1 MKTILKSIQTKLSE
15 VSELK
20 YIDEDW
26 GQLDYYSAH
35 PPTQFPLALIE
46 IATANYSNIGI
57 QRQSSP
63 QNRQMAQATL
73 VITVANLKL
82 TNTSLQAPI
91 TQQNQAWTIYDILES
106 IHEKIHGFA
115 PVENCSKLIR
125 TGYKRIKRDD
135 GIQEYE
141 LTYKLELSNV

>member
-1 MKTILKSIQTKLSE
+1 MKLILKNIQTKLSE

-46 IATANYSNIGI
+46 IGSVNYSNIGV

-63 QNRQMAQATL
+63 QNRQIAQATL
-73 VITVANLKL
+73 VITIANLKL
-82 TNTSLQAPI
+82 TNTSLKAPVN
-91 TQQNQAWTIYDILES
+91 QQSLAWSIYDILES
-106 IHEKIHGFA
+106 IHEKIHGFQ

-125 TGYKRIKRDD
+125 TTYRRIIRDD

-141 LTYKLELSNV
+141 LTYTFGLSNV